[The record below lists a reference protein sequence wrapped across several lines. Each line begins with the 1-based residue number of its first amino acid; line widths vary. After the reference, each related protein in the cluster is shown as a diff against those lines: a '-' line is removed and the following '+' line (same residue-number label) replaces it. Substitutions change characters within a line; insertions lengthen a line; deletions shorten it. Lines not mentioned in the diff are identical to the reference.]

1 MERPPVVCQ
10 PIGHVENQWGQ
21 SAPPEAIRATPSRL
35 VIDPEFVEGLD
46 GFEPGQRLTVVFH
59 FDRAEGFDLKQH
71 PRGDQARPR
80 RGGFTRCSPRRPNHL
95 GVSFPLLQRREGS
108 VLHVIDLDALDG
120 TPILDL
126 KPFVPPA

>member
-1 MERPPVVCQ
+1 WRSWLTPAESRITPPNGSCPWPRKSWPACPRSSGPLQLWIPEPMERPPVVCQ

-59 FDRAEGFDLKQH
+59 
-71 PRGDQARPR
+71 
-80 RGGFTRCSPRRPNHL
+80 
-95 GVSFPLLQRREGS
+95 
-108 VLHVIDLDALDG
+108 
-120 TPILDL
+120 
-126 KPFVPPA
+126 